1 MADVLQGKL
10 IGVTVNGEFVDCQ
23 VDATLNLAVA
33 TEETDPCKPAPG
45 ESSADASWA
54 KPTVG
59 TRSGTVDFSIKSF
72 ATSTGF
78 NQADISNLII
88 NGDATV
94 EWQFM
99 TIQTTDYSHDE
110 AWVYS
115 GSGILTSQSINAPS
129 TGESTSDTS
138 IVMVDKPTLVR
149 THVTT

>member
-10 IGVTVNGEFVDCQ
+10 IGVTINGEFVNCQ
-23 VDATLNLAVA
+23 VDATLTLNVA

-45 ESSADASWA
+45 ESSANASWA

-59 TRSGTVDFSIKSF
+59 TRSGTVDFSIKTF
-72 ATSTGF
+72 ATNTGF
-78 NQADISNLII
+78 NQADISEII
-88 NGDATV
+88 IDGDAKT

-99 TIQTTDYSHDE
+99 TIQTTDYDHEE

-115 GSGILTSQSINAPS
+115 GEGIFTSQSIAAPS

-138 IVMVDKPTLVR
+138 IVMYDKPTIVR
-149 THVTT
+149 TPITT